1 MIISCPK
8 CSTKYSVDLKKLK
21 KGGTK
26 LKCFSCNHIWFYN
39 YKLEQN
45 IKNKRNKLNKQENI
59 INNTLDQTNEKFPI
73 DEDLSNKTKKSW
85 LFFFLLFFFIVFFIS
100 TIYFK
105 EEIKLYFPYV
115 KNIYFLTGLDN
126 KKTEQNLIFQ
136 NIEKDINV
144 LNDNTRVI
152 TIHGKV
158 RNISDVN
165 EKIPR
170 LRASLLDSE
179 NNILSSWFF
188 YAEKE
193 ALLPKDTSKFETSY
207 IAKENE
213 EFVEI
218 KIDFF

>member
-59 INNTLDQTNEKFPI
+59 INNTLDQTKDKFPI
-73 DEDLSNKTKKSW
+73 DDNLLNKTKKSW
-85 LFFFLLFFFIVFFIS
+85 LFFFLLFFFIVFFLS

-105 EEIKLYFPYV
+105 EEIKLSFPYV

-126 KKTEQNLIFQ
+126 KKTEQNLKST
-136 NIEKDINV
+136 N
-144 LNDNTRVI
+144 
-152 TIHGKV
+152 
-158 RNISDVN
+158 
-165 EKIPR
+165 
-170 LRASLLDSE
+170 
-179 NNILSSWFF
+179 
-188 YAEKE
+188 
-193 ALLPKDTSKFETSY
+193 
-207 IAKENE
+207 
-213 EFVEI
+213 
-218 KIDFF
+218 

>member
-8 CSTKYSVDLKKLK
+8 CSIKYSVDLRNLK

-45 IKNKRNKLNKQENI
+45 IKNIKNKLNKQENI
-59 INNTLDQTNEKFPI
+59 INNTLDQTKDKFPI
-73 DEDLSNKTKKSW
+73 DDDRINKTNKSW
-85 LFFFLLFFFIVFFIS
+85 LFFFLLFFFIVFFLS

-158 RNISDVN
+158 SNMSDVN

-193 ALLPKDTSKFETSY
+193 VLLPKDTSKFETSY
-207 IAKENE
+207 ITEENE